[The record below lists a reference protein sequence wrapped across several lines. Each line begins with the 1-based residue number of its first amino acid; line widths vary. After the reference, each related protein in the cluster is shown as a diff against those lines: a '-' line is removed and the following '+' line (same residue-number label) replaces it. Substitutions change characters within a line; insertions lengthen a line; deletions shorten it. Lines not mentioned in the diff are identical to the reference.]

1 MSTRSHGSPV
11 ETSVAGRLFYG
22 VTGYFVVPSLMAWD
36 GVKIAAHWV
45 WKAPKVVKLILVIL
59 AVLSVVGGTF
69 VVIRKMAGWE
79 QAAIMAEW
87 DKYKVAAR
95 SADEKEL
102 LAILDTILA
111 KDPENR
117 DALTR
122 KAAIESG
129 EGDPADPGTLAI
141 ILRIHLKNGRKAE
154 ALREA
159 KKMYT
164 VEPKDWMANCIL
176 GQEAIARKDE
186 QSIQKHLAV
195 VEDPATGS
203 PDLGGLLYALE
214 LHKQAGKD
222 ATILRTFTVN
232 KVIPNLKNANLATIH
247 AAGRVQIL
255 VCFIDSCLSIA
266 DSSVPNL
273 LEYWSWS
280 TRLADGILD
289 DAREA
294 KNAQILSQLGTLQPP
309 LGGVLAR
316 FQKLNVMSE
325 LQAKEQMKGVEDR
338 ARRIWRAIRVVDPKN
353 PQGYVGEAYALL
365 RAKDSD
371 GAIAQ
376 IMAGVAGCGEWN
388 MSLLI
393 AATAWA
399 KEAKQ
404 TEPFLPKLLELTKRF
419 PENVTLWHLVAETA
433 EAANRRDIAIE
444 AVQRA
449 REKAPTDV
457 WLLWAEARMWLD
469 ADKHDKAFELLQMI
483 PEKNRVG
490 NPAVVRAYT
499 RALAAAG
506 DDKLLREVAK
516 AAFNEGDKS
525 NDASLAL
532 APALGLLDCP
542 PTKARAQMADGI
554 ADRVHGRWPTS
565 LDAVRAQARACVQLA
580 EEVNE
585 KDNRRWSEVPV
596 QAAIETLNKLKSRD
610 PTDVWAPA
618 MLAWVRYQEG
628 KEDKQP
634 VERAWNELTLV
645 LPREA
650 DPTLPAD
657 VLEVIG
663 TLYFAREKYVEAVS
677 PLTRA
682 AAAARQPA
690 GPLVT
695 LALAQYKQG
704 DVRTARETLRR
715 AANYPQSD
723 RVRDEYL
730 KAATRIFKE

>member
-1 MSTRSHGSPV
+1 MSTPSHRLPV

-22 VTGYFVVPSLMAWD
+22 VTGFFVVPALMAWD

-45 WKAPKVVKLILVIL
+45 WQAPKVVKVVLAFL
-59 AVLSVVGGTF
+59 AVASCAGGTF
-69 VVIRKMAGWE
+69 VVIRKMAGRE

-95 SADEKEL
+95 GADEKEL

-129 EGDPADPGTLAI
+129 EGDPADPGTLALV
-141 ILRIHLKNGRKAE
+141 LRLHLKNSRKAE
-154 ALREA
+154 AVREA
-159 KKMYT
+159 KKLYS
-164 VEPKDWMANCIL
+164 VEPKDWIANCIL
-176 GQEAIARKDE
+176 GQDAIDRKDE
-186 QSIQKHLAV
+186 QAIQKHLAV

-203 PDLGGLLYALE
+203 HDLGGLLFALE

-232 KVIPNLKNANLATIH
+232 KVIPNLKNANLATMH

-325 LQAKEQMKGVEDR
+325 AKAKQEMKGVEDR
-338 ARRIWRAIRVVDPKN
+338 ARRIWQAIRVVDPKN

-365 RAKDSD
+365 RAGDPD

-376 IMAGVAGCGEWN
+376 LKAGVAAAGEWN
-388 MSLLI
+388 MPLLI

-399 KEAKQ
+399 KAAKQ
-404 TEPFLPKLLELTKRF
+404 AEPFLPQLLELAKKH
-419 PENVTLWHLVAETA
+419 PDNVTLWHLVAETA
-433 EAANRRDIAIE
+433 EAANRRDIAID

-449 REKAPTDV
+449 REKAPTDA

-469 ADKHDKAFELLQMI
+469 ADMPDKALELLQMI

-506 DDKLLREVAK
+506 DDKLIPEVAK

-542 PTKARAQMADGI
+542 PAKARAEMAKEF
-554 ADRVHGRWPTS
+554 ADRVHVRWPTS
-565 LDAVRAQARACVQLA
+565 LDAVRAQAQACVQLA
-580 EEVNE
+580 EED
-585 KDNRRWSEVPV
+585 KWSEVRV
-596 QAAIETLNKLKSRD
+596 QAAIDTLNKLKSRD

-618 MLAWVRYQEG
+618 MLAWVRYQG
-628 KEDKQP
+628 KQS
-634 VERAWNELTLV
+634 VEHAWNELTPV

-650 DPTLPAD
+650 DSTLSAD
-657 VLEVIG
+657 VLEAIG
-663 TLYFAREKYVEAVS
+663 TLYFAREKYDTAAHV
-677 PLTRA
+677 LTRA
-682 AAAARQPA
+682 AATARQPA

-695 LALAQYKQG
+695 LARAQYKQG

-715 AANYPQSD
+715 VATYPQSD

-730 KAATRIFKE
+730 KAAALIFKE

>member
-1 MSTRSHGSPV
+1 MT
-11 ETSVAGRLFYG
+11 
-22 VTGYFVVPSLMAWD
+22 
-36 GVKIAAHWV
+36 
-45 WKAPKVVKLILVIL
+45 
-59 AVLSVVGGTF
+59 
-69 VVIRKMAGWE
+69 
-79 QAAIMAEW
+79 EW
-87 DKYKVAAR
+87 DKYKVAVR
-95 SADEKEL
+95 NADEKEL
-102 LAILDTILA
+102 VAILDTILT

-141 ILRIHLKNGRKAE
+141 VLRIHLKNGRKAE

-164 VEPKDWMANCIL
+164 VEPKGWMANCIL
-176 GQEAIARKDE
+176 GQDAIARKDE
-186 QSIQKHLAV
+186 QAIQKHLAV
-195 VEDPATGS
+195 VEDPATGT

-232 KVIPNLKNANLATIH
+232 KVIPNLKNENLAAIH

-280 TRLADGILD
+280 ARLADGILD

-338 ARRIWRAIRVVDPKN
+338 SRRIWQAIRTADPKN

-365 RAKDSD
+365 KAKDAD

-376 IMAGVAGCGEWN
+376 IKAGVTACGEWN
-388 MSLLI
+388 MPLLI

-404 TEPFLPKLLELTKRF
+404 AEPFLPQLLELAKKH
-419 PENVTLWHLVAETA
+419 PDNVTLWHLVAETA
-433 EAANRRDIAIE
+433 EAANRRDIAID

-449 REKAPTDV
+449 REKAPTDA

-469 ADKHDKAFELLQMI
+469 ADMPDKALELLQMI
-483 PEKNRVG
+483 PEKYRVG

-542 PTKARAQMADGI
+542 PTKARAQMADGF
-554 ADRVHGRWPTS
+554 ADRVHVRWPMTS
-565 LDAVRAQARACVQLA
+565 LDAVRAQARARVQLA
-580 EEVNE
+580 EED
-585 KDNRRWSEVPV
+585 KWSEVRV
-596 QAAIETLNKLKSRD
+596 QAAIDTLNKLKSRD

-628 KEDKQP
+628 KQP
-634 VERAWNELTLV
+634 VEQAWNELTPV

-650 DPTLPAD
+650 DSTLPAD
-657 VLEVIG
+657 VLEAIG
-663 TLYFAREKYVEAVS
+663 TLYFAREKYGEAVGV
-677 PLTRA
+677 LTRA

-715 AANYPQSD
+715 AATFPQSD

-730 KAATRIFKE
+730 KAAALIFKE